1 MADFRRKGGLTL
13 AESPANNATITHE
26 SPVNHPCLERRRGEK
41 LYKTFFL
48 DMTNNKNNYCVIMAG
63 GVGSRFW
70 PFSRESKPKQ
80 FLDFFGTG
88 RSLLQMTVDRFRPL
102 VPIEN
107 VFIVTNVAY
116 KQMILEQ
123 IPDLAEG
130 QILCEPARRN
140 TAPCIAYAT
149 AHIRAICRR
158 RLGNPSPREFYDRPQ
173 DARSSGALHPS
184 REGEQNDDPLG
195 IDWKRPEM
203 QANIVVAAS
212 DHLIL
217 EEEKFRETISKA
229 FAFVSQN
236 NAIATLGMKPTRPET
251 GYGYIQFVA
260 DELNVKLKIK
270 NEELKIEDGIYPVKT
285 FTEKPNLEMA
295 KVFLESGDFLW
306 NSGIFIWNLKTISE
320 AFRYLLPEVADR
332 FREGELLMGTEREE
346 KFIEEI
352 FPKCPNISIDYG
364 IMEKAENVYVLPSS
378 FGWSDLGTWGSL
390 YELSEKDENR
400 NVSLHSKAYFHEAE
414 GNIVVL
420 EPGKVAIVQG
430 VDDMIIAEEQGAL
443 LICKRA
449 EEQRIKQFVSEL

>member
-1 MADFRRKGGLTL
+1 
-13 AESPANNATITHE
+13 
-26 SPVNHPCLERRRGEK
+26 
-41 LYKTFFL
+41 
-48 DMTNNKNNYCVIMAG
+48 MTNNQNNYCVIMAG

-88 RSLLQMTVDRFRPL
+88 RSLLQMTVDRFRPI

-123 IPDLAEG
+123 VPDLSEG

-149 AHIRAICRR
+149 AHIRALCLQKAYGLTKDESKQFEGFTKEGKIKG
-158 RLGNPSPREFYDRPQ
+158 GNSSLPNYQ
-173 DARSSGALHPS
+173 D
-184 REGEQNDDPLG
+184 
-195 IDWKRPEM
+195 IDWSKPEM

-217 EEEKFRETISKA
+217 EEEKFRETIRKA
-229 FAFVSQN
+229 FEFVSKN
-236 NAIATLGMKPTRPET
+236 EAIATLGMTPTRPET
-251 GYGYIQFVA
+251 GYGYIQY
-260 DELNVKLKIK
+260 LNEPKD
-270 NEELKIEDGIYPVKT
+270 DGIYPVKT

-306 NSGIFIWNLKTISE
+306 NSGIFIWNLKTISQ

-346 KFIEEI
+346 KFIEDI

-364 IMEKAENVYVLPSS
+364 IMEKADNVFVLPSS

-400 NVSLHSKAYFHEAE
+400 NVSLHSKAYFHEAN

-430 VDDMIIAEEQGAL
+430 IDDMIVVEQGGAL
-443 LICKRA
+443 LICKKA
-449 EEQRIKQFVSEL
+449 EEQRIKEWTARL

>member
-1 MADFRRKGGLTL
+1 MK
-13 AESPANNATITHE
+13 
-26 SPVNHPCLERRRGEK
+26 
-41 LYKTFFL
+41 
-48 DMTNNKNNYCVIMAG
+48 NNKNNYCVIMAG

-70 PFSRESKPKQ
+70 PFSREEKPKQ

-102 VPIEN
+102 IPIEN
-107 VFIVTNVAY
+107 MFIVTNVMY

-123 IPDLAEG
+123 VPDLSES

-149 AHIRAICRR
+149 AHIRALCLQRAY
-158 RLGNPSPREFYDRPQ
+158 GYTPDEQGYTK
-173 DARSSGALHPS
+173 
-184 REGEQNDDPLG
+184 EGKVKGGSAESLLPNYLD
-195 IDWKRPEM
+195 IDWTQPEM

-217 EEEKFRETISKA
+217 EEEKFRETISNA
-229 FAFVSQN
+229 FEFVSRKK
-236 NAIATLGMKPTRPET
+236 AICTLGMQPTRPET
-251 GYGYIQFVA
+251 GYGYIQFINERSRSEFNDA
-260 DELNVKLKIK
+260 AELPIAAPTAL
-270 NEELKIEDGIYPVKT
+270 NEGIYPVKT

-306 NSGIFIWNLKTISE
+306 NSGIFIWNLQTISE

-332 FREGELLMGTEREE
+332 FREGELLMGTKKEE
-346 KFIEEI
+346 KFIEDI
-352 FPKCPNISIDYG
+352 FPKCPSISIDYG
-364 IMEKAENVYVLPSS
+364 IMEKAENVFVIPSS

-390 YELSEKDENR
+390 YELSDKDEEG
-400 NVSLHSKAYFHEAE
+400 NVSLHSESHFYDAK

-420 EPGKVAIVQG
+420 EKGKQAIIQG
-430 VDDMIIAEEQGAL
+430 VEDMIIVEEKGAL
-443 LICKRA
+443 LVCKKS

>member
-1 MADFRRKGGLTL
+1 MK
-13 AESPANNATITHE
+13 E
-26 SPVNHPCLERRRGEK
+26 
-41 LYKTFFL
+41 
-48 DMTNNKNNYCVIMAG
+48 NKNNYCVIMAG
-63 GVGSRFW
+63 GIGSRFW
-70 PFSRESKPKQ
+70 PFSRADRPKQ

-88 RSLLQMTVDRFRPL
+88 RSLLQMTVDRFRPI

-123 IPDLAEG
+123 VPDLAES

-149 AHIRAICRR
+149 AHIRALCLKRAG
-158 RLGNPSPREFYDRPQ
+158 LTAATQ
-173 DARSSGALHPS
+173 DWS
-184 REGEQNDDPLG
+184 
-195 IDWKRPEM
+195 RPEM

-217 EEEKFRETISKA
+217 EEEKFRQTILKT
-229 FAFVSQN
+229 FEFVSKN
-236 NAIATLGMKPTRPET
+236 NAICTLGMQPTRPET
-251 GYGYIQFVA
+251 GYGYIQFVN
-260 DELNVKLKIK
+260 DESDEVKGERLKVK
-270 NEELKIEDGIYPVKT
+270 GDGIYPVKT

-306 NSGIFIWNLKTISE
+306 NSGIFIWNLQTISE

-332 FREGELLMGTEREE
+332 FREGELLMGTDKEE
-346 KFIEEI
+346 DFIEQI

-364 IMEKAENVYVLPSS
+364 IMEKADNVYVMPSS

-390 YELSEKDENR
+390 YELSDKDEQK
-400 NVSLHSKAYFHEAE
+400 NVSLHSTAHFHEAE

-420 EPGKVAIVQG
+420 EPGKTAIVQG
-430 VDDMIIAEEQGAL
+430 VNDMIIVEERGAL
-443 LICKRA
+443 LICKKE
-449 EEQRIKQFVSEL
+449 EEQRIKNWILEI

>member
-1 MADFRRKGGLTL
+1 MT
-13 AESPANNATITHE
+13 
-26 SPVNHPCLERRRGEK
+26 EK
-41 LYKTFFL
+41 
-48 DMTNNKNNYCVIMAG
+48 KNNYCVIMAG

-70 PFSRESKPKQ
+70 PYSREEKPKQ

-116 KQMILEQ
+116 KRLILEQ
-123 IPDLAEG
+123 IPDLNEG

-149 AHIRAICRR
+149 AHIRALCLQRAY
-158 RLGNPSPREFYDRPQ
+158 GYTS
-173 DARSSGALHPS
+173 
-184 REGEQNDDPLG
+184 EQGYTKDGKVKGGSETSQLPNYLD
-195 IDWKRPEM
+195 IDWSKPEM

-217 EEEKFRETISKA
+217 EEEKFRDTIRKA
-229 FAFVSQN
+229 FDFVSRN
-236 NAIATLGMKPTRPET
+236 KAICTLGMQPTRPET

-260 DELNVKLKIK
+260 DKLNEVESLKLKV
-270 NEELKIEDGIYPVKT
+270 ERSRLDESGELKDIYPVKT

-306 NSGIFIWNLKTISE
+306 NSGIFIWNLQTISE
-320 AFRYLLPEVADR
+320 AFRYLLPQVADR
-332 FREGELLMGTEREE
+332 FREGELLMGTEKEE
-346 KFIEEI
+346 KFIEEM
-352 FPKCPNISIDYG
+352 FPKCPSISIDYG
-364 IMEKAENVYVLPSS
+364 IMEKANNVFVIPSS

-390 YELSEKDENR
+390 YELSEKDENG
-400 NVSLHSKAYFHEAE
+400 NVSLHSETHFYDAK

-420 EPGKVAIVQG
+420 EAGKTAIVQG
-430 VDDMIIAEEQGAL
+430 VEDMIIVEQDGKL
-443 LICKRA
+443 LVCKKR

>member
-1 MADFRRKGGLTL
+1 MK
-13 AESPANNATITHE
+13 ENQ
-26 SPVNHPCLERRRGEK
+26 
-41 LYKTFFL
+41 
-48 DMTNNKNNYCVIMAG
+48 NNYCVIMAG

-70 PFSRESKPKQ
+70 PFSREEKPKQ

-102 VPIEN
+102 IPIEN
-107 VFIVTNVAY
+107 MFIVTNVAY

-123 IPDLAEG
+123 VPDLSEG

-149 AHIRAICRR
+149 AHIRAICLKRAG
-158 RLGNPSPREFYDRPQ
+158 LTAQTQ
-173 DARSSGALHPS
+173 DWS
-184 REGEQNDDPLG
+184 
-195 IDWKRPEM
+195 RPEM

-217 EEEKFRETISKA
+217 EEDKFRQTISKA
-229 FAFVSQN
+229 FDFVSTN
-236 NAIATLGMKPTRPET
+236 KAICTLGMQPTRPET
-251 GYGYIQFVA
+251 GYGYIQFVKDRFA
-260 DELNVKLKIK
+260 DRIQTANADRIQTESDLER
-270 NEELKIEDGIYPVKT
+270 EECCSDGIYPVKT

-306 NSGIFIWNLKTISE
+306 NSGIFIWNLQTISE

-346 KFIEEI
+346 AFIEEI

-364 IMEKAENVYVLPSS
+364 IMEKANNVFVLPSS

-390 YELSEKDENR
+390 YELSEKDSEG
-400 NVSLHSKAYFHEAE
+400 NVSLHSEAHFYE
-414 GNIVVL
+414 ATGNIVVL
-420 EPGKVAIVQG
+420 EPGKKVIVQG
-430 VDDMIIAEEQGAL
+430 VEDMIIAEEKGAL
-443 LICKRA
+443 LVCKKS

>member
-1 MADFRRKGGLTL
+1 MT
-13 AESPANNATITHE
+13 
-26 SPVNHPCLERRRGEK
+26 EK
-41 LYKTFFL
+41 R
-48 DMTNNKNNYCVIMAG
+48 NNYCVIMAG

-70 PFSRESKPKQ
+70 PYSREEKPKQ

-116 KQMILEQ
+116 KRLILEQ
-123 IPDLAEG
+123 VPDLSEG

-149 AHIRAICRR
+149 AHIRALCLQRAY
-158 RLGNPSPREFYDRPQ
+158 GYTS
-173 DARSSGALHPS
+173 
-184 REGEQNDDPLG
+184 EQGYTKDGKVKGGSETSQLPNYLD
-195 IDWKRPEM
+195 IDWSKPEM

-229 FAFVSQN
+229 FDFVSRN
-236 NAIATLGMKPTRPET
+236 KAICTLGMQPTRPET
-251 GYGYIQFVA
+251 GYGYIQFINERSQS
-260 DELNVKLKIK
+260 ELNDAAELPIAAPTAL
-270 NEELKIEDGIYPVKT
+270 NEGIYPVKT

-306 NSGIFIWNLKTISE
+306 NSGIFIWNLQTISE

-332 FREGELLMGTEREE
+332 FREGELLMGTEQEE
-346 KFIEEI
+346 QFIEEM
-352 FPKCPNISIDYG
+352 FPKCPSISIDYG
-364 IMEKAENVYVLPSS
+364 IMEKANNVFVIPSS

-390 YELSEKDENR
+390 YELSEKDENG
-400 NVSLHSKAYFHEAE
+400 NVSLHSETHFYDAK

-420 EPGKVAIVQG
+420 EAGKTAIVQG
-430 VDDMIIAEEQGAL
+430 VEDMIIVEQDGKL
-443 LICKRA
+443 LVCKKR

>member
-1 MADFRRKGGLTL
+1 MAQ
-13 AESPANNATITHE
+13 S
-26 SPVNHPCLERRRGEK
+26 
-41 LYKTFFL
+41 
-48 DMTNNKNNYCVIMAG
+48 NNYCVIMAG

-70 PFSRESKPKQ
+70 PFSRENKPKQ

-116 KQMILEQ
+116 KELILEQ
-123 IPDLAEG
+123 IPDLSEK

-149 AHIRAICRR
+149 AHIRALCLRR
-158 RLGNPSPREFYDRPQ
+158 AGLTAANQ
-173 DARSSGALHPS
+173 DWS
-184 REGEQNDDPLG
+184 
-195 IDWKRPEM
+195 RPEM

-217 EEEKFRETISKA
+217 EEEKFRQTIQKA
-229 FAFVSQN
+229 FDFVSKH
-236 NAIATLGMKPTRPET
+236 NAIATLGMTPTRPET
-251 GYGYIQFVA
+251 GYGYIQHQPEA
-260 DELNVKLKIK
+260 YA
-270 NEELKIEDGIYPVKT
+270 DGIYPVKT

-306 NSGIFIWNLKTISE
+306 NSGIFIWNLQTISE

-332 FREGELLMGTEREE
+332 FREGELLMGTDKEE
-346 KFIEEI
+346 DFIEQM

-364 IMEKAENVYVLPSS
+364 IMEKADNVFVLPSS

-390 YELSEKDENR
+390 YELSEKDEAK
-400 NVSLHSKAYFHEAE
+400 NVSLHSEALFYEAE
-414 GNIVVL
+414 GNVVTL
-420 EPGKVAIVQG
+420 EPGKLAVVQG
-430 VDDMIIAEEQGAL
+430 VDDMIIAEQKGVL
-443 LICKRA
+443 LVCKKA
-449 EEQRIKQFVSEL
+449 EEQRIKQFVADAQTKFNGKFN

>member
-1 MADFRRKGGLTL
+1 
-13 AESPANNATITHE
+13 
-26 SPVNHPCLERRRGEK
+26 
-41 LYKTFFL
+41 
-48 DMTNNKNNYCVIMAG
+48 MTNNKNNYCVIMAG

-70 PFSRESKPKQ
+70 PFSRENKPKQ

-149 AHIRAICRR
+149 AHIRALCLQKAYGLSKDESKQFEGFTKEGKIKG
-158 RLGNPSPREFYDRPQ
+158 GNSSLPNYQ
-173 DARSSGALHPS
+173 D
-184 REGEQNDDPLG
+184 
-195 IDWKRPEM
+195 IDWSKPEM

-236 NAIATLGMKPTRPET
+236 NAIATLGMQPTRPET

-420 EPGKVAIVQG
+420 EPGKIAIVQG

>member
-1 MADFRRKGGLTL
+1 
-13 AESPANNATITHE
+13 
-26 SPVNHPCLERRRGEK
+26 
-41 LYKTFFL
+41 
-48 DMTNNKNNYCVIMAG
+48 MAG

-149 AHIRAICRR
+149 AHIRALCLQKAYGLTKDESKQFEGFTKDGKIKG
-158 RLGNPSPREFYDRPQ
+158 GNSSLPNYQ
-173 DARSSGALHPS
+173 D
-184 REGEQNDDPLG
+184 
-195 IDWKRPEM
+195 IDWSKPEM

-295 KVFLESGDFLW
+295 KVFFESGDFLW

-420 EPGKVAIVQG
+420 EPGKIAIVQG

-449 EEQRIKQFVSEL
+449 EEQQIKNWVLELN

>member
-1 MADFRRKGGLTL
+1 M
-13 AESPANNATITHE
+13 ENN
-26 SPVNHPCLERRRGEK
+26 S
-41 LYKTFFL
+41 
-48 DMTNNKNNYCVIMAG
+48 NNYCVIMAG

-149 AHIRAICRR
+149 AHIRALCLQKAYGLTKDESKQFEGFTKEGKIKG
-158 RLGNPSPREFYDRPQ
+158 GNSSLPNYQ
-173 DARSSGALHPS
+173 D
-184 REGEQNDDPLG
+184 
-195 IDWKRPEM
+195 IDWSKPEM